1 MLKVG
6 TFLQNRYEIINRI
19 GSGGMADVY
28 KAKDHKL
35 NRFVAVK
42 VLKQEFK
49 DDKAFIS
56 KFRVE
61 AQAAAGLAHANIV
74 NVYDVG
80 AENGINFIVMELVEG
95 ITLKVYI
102 GKKGKLPVREATS
115 IALQVC
121 AGLEAAHNN
130 GIVHR
135 DVKPQNIIISL
146 DGKAKVADFG
156 IARAVSSDTINSNVM
171 GSVHY
176 SAPEQTRGGYSDAK
190 SDIYSVG
197 ITMYEMLT
205 GRVPFDG
212 ESTVAVAL
220 KHLQEELQS
229 PRKLVPEIPYSTEQI
244 VLKCTQKSPDR
255 RYSNMTELIR
265 DLKESLVNPEG
276 NFVTIPTLDK
286 KAHTILLSKE
296 EVDQIKNS
304 SRPSYDE
311 NLDTGAADSFSQQG
325 NVGGEDRAYPYSG
338 NYYQNSSYQDLK
350 YNQEYY
356 GKQPYP
362 GGYGGVGQENVR
374 YAGAGQENVRYA
386 GAGQENVRYTG
397 TGQENVRYAG
407 AGQENVRYGGAGQEN
422 VRYGGAGQENARYA
436 GQSGYP
442 GYPYAGAY
450 HERMNYPDE
459 DPDQLEE
466 DDFGPDDEYELEQQ
480 RRRKRLRRSN
490 GDGVETRTDKVI
502 TVISIIAAVII
513 GCVVLV
519 MIARTLGLFH
529 FGEVSQNQQQ
539 IQSAQ
544 TGSSDSVD
552 AELVQVPNLLGKTE
566 AEAQKL
572 LKALN
577 LGYRYLGESP
587 SSEYAK
593 GQVASQSV
601 EANSSVE
608 KNTTVGYVISSGSA
622 ETLTVP
628 SLANVSEED
637 AQKALT
643 SMGLLVLVD
652 NSRYSDTIQAGYVIT
667 SNPGAGSS
675 VKAGDTVTVYVSQ
688 GQETSNVTVPDVRNH
703 YVDDASTVL
712 TSMGLYVYITE
723 VYDSGVE
730 KGLVISQDVAPGS
743 SVSTGTAITITVSA
757 GSQEPDIVINPQGTW
772 MCNAQLNPPED
783 YNGEPVRIDLIQ
795 NGNTTTVFEG
805 TTTFPYIL
813 HVEGEPG
820 VAKGTAYVY
829 MLDAQTWEVIST
841 TSYEG
846 ITFSQVD

>member
-374 YAGAGQENVRYA
+374 YAGV
-386 GAGQENVRYTG
+386 
-397 TGQENVRYAG
+397 
-407 AGQENVRYGGAGQEN
+407 GQEN

-743 SVSTGTAITITVSA
+743 SVSTGTAVTITVSA

>member
-244 VLKCTQKSPDR
+244 VLKCTQKSPNR

-374 YAGAGQENVRYA
+374 YAGV
-386 GAGQENVRYTG
+386 
-397 TGQENVRYAG
+397 
-407 AGQENVRYGGAGQEN
+407 GQEN

>member
-1 MLKVG
+1 
-6 TFLQNRYEIINRI
+6 
-19 GSGGMADVY
+19 MADVY

-374 YAGAGQENVRYA
+374 YAGV
-386 GAGQENVRYTG
+386 
-397 TGQENVRYAG
+397 
-407 AGQENVRYGGAGQEN
+407 GQEN

-743 SVSTGTAITITVSA
+743 SVSTGTAVTITVSA

>member
-374 YAGAGQENVRYA
+374 YA
-386 GAGQENVRYTG
+386 
-397 TGQENVRYAG
+397 
-407 AGQENVRYGGAGQEN
+407 GAGQEN

>member
-1 MLKVG
+1 
-6 TFLQNRYEIINRI
+6 
-19 GSGGMADVY
+19 MADVY

-374 YAGAGQENVRYA
+374 YAGV
-386 GAGQENVRYTG
+386 
-397 TGQENVRYAG
+397 
-407 AGQENVRYGGAGQEN
+407 GQEN